1 MLNTSKMLI
10 FAPVIN
16 YVVTIESKQ
25 GAVIRRKYKQNMS
38 IKQISIVK
46 IPSATE
52 TLKNMPV
59 GEKQLCTHTM
69 MTLSSVRM
77 AATRLKKDGYEYEV
91 TVDPLSP
98 RYYIKRLR

>member
-16 YVVTIESKQ
+16 GVITIESKQ

-46 IPSATE
+46 TPNATE
-52 TLKNMPV
+52 TLKAMPI
-59 GEKQLCTHTM
+59 GDKQMCTHTM
-69 MTLSSVRM
+69 LTIGSVRT
-77 AATRLKKDGYEYEV
+77 AASRLKNEGYEFEV
-91 TVDPLSP
+91 TIDSLSP
-98 RYYIKRLR
+98 RFYIKRLK